1 MNENNTNNIVKPITV
16 AREDFRKALLNL
28 CNDSGLPIFC
38 IEDLL
43 KDFIQQV
50 HIASVEQYKKD
61 KEDYDKSIKSA
72 TKD

>member
-1 MNENNTNNIVKPITV
+1 MNENSTNNIVKPITV
-16 AREDFRKALLNL
+16 AREDFRKELLNL
-28 CNDSGLPIFC
+28 CNNSGLPLFC

-50 HIASVEQYKKD
+50 QIASVEQYKKD
-61 KEDYDKSIKSA
+61 KEDYEKLIKSD